1 MGWARLKDLLNVCS
15 SKRVLQS
22 DWKNEGIPFYRA
34 REIVKLSE
42 NDFIDNELFISEE
55 HYLELKKNYG
65 VPQSGDL
72 MVSSVGTIGK
82 VYIVK
87 PEDLF
92 YYKDA
97 SVLCFKTKTN
107 YLFLNSLKSYW
118 SQALFNHK

>member
-1 MGWARLKDLLNVCS
+1 MYVQV
-15 SKRVLQS
+15 KRVLQS

-92 YYKDA
+92 YYKDKVYF
-97 SVLCFKTKTN
+97 VLKTKTN